1 MSQWKF
7 GDFETEIDF
16 TDADFLERLEEAQEQ
31 LDQEGKEVPKVGKNS
46 EIIRK
51 QVACFARFF
60 DTLFGDGTSQLMYGG
75 RASLENAM
83 RSCEEFAN
91 LGVREDKRIDSIYGK
106 YKVNPNRQQ
115 SRPQHKNHSQYSR

>member
-31 LDQEGKEVPKVGKNS
+31 LDREGKEVPKVGKNS
-46 EIIRK
+46 EIIRQ

-60 DTLFGDGTSQLMYGG
+60 DTLFGEGTSSQMYGG
-75 RASLENAM
+75 KASLENAM

-115 SRPQHKNHSQYSR
+115 NRQQHKNHSQYSR